1 MQQHEWW
8 QTKKWPT
15 LTQMVSAKLYHKTWK
30 VIFPFSSHSQLRFFF
45 LLPGW
50 KLNPVV
56 GAVYGPELYA
66 GKRPTASAVRLL
78 SVFLSTFHC
87 MYSSTPEATISRNQS
102 QSDPWIS
109 TIGLILNLLNM
120 KFPSNQ
126 SESESGP
133 DKQWMIQAPLSGWG
147 SLSHCLRGVQL

>member
-1 MQQHEWW
+1 MFAAWNRWTTRQHEWW

-15 LTQMVSAKLYHKTWK
+15 RTRTVSGKLNDK
-30 VIFPFSSHSQLRFFF
+30 SSLVVVAVSQVF
-45 LLPGW
+45 LSVLSPGW

-66 GKRPTASAVRLL
+66 GKSRFLCFSLHLPLYASHR
-78 SVFLSTFHC
+78 TRGR
-87 MYSSTPEATISRNQS
+87 YQS

-109 TIGLILNLLNM
+109 TIRFILNLLNM

-126 SESESGP
+126 SESESSS
-133 DKQWMIQAPLSGWG
+133 DKQWMIQASLSGWG